1 MAPGQKFD
9 DDAPRTKAEDWVGAE
24 KFLRDREKPRKLE
37 STMTFYI
44 FQASTDSS
52 LFAVTDTND
61 ETRIRKRLKNGH
73 WTLFK
78 SVEETGRPRIGFSES
93 EAKSDI
99 EVRGYHLTSVQ
110 ISTKESAA

>member
-1 MAPGQKFD
+1 MKIL
-9 DDAPRTKAEDWVGAE
+9 RNGA
-24 KFLRDREKPRKLE
+24 KPHKLK

-52 LFAVTDTND
+52 LFAVTDAND
-61 ETRIRKRLKNGH
+61 ATRILERPKNGH

-78 SVEETGRPRIGFSES
+78 SVEESGQPRIGFSES

-99 EVRGYHLTSVQ
+99 KDHGYHLTRVQ